1 MKFARKYWDKTEI
14 LRFSKNMTQK
24 QVSEL
29 TGIKIRTIS
38 KYEHDAFEKPRI
50 SILEKLASFYQEPLS
65 EIIHKGD

>member
-1 MKFARKYWDKTEI
+1 
-14 LRFSKNMTQK
+14 MTQK

-50 SILEKLASFYQEPLS
+50 SILEKLASFYQVPLS